1 MGAEPWGRITLL
13 RSEGWWDG
21 REPMSRDQGCDPSW
35 ATAGASW
42 CTLQSR
48 REEGRTRTHSHSTW
62 AALLLPWARIWPT
75 PNTCRAKRDSHTPR
89 KKKKKV
95 KKLQWAACKTCCVFW
110 WEICRGYARHLLLFE
125 SRQRNGIGGRVG
137 KVVVA
142 DQGSG
147 SSFLSALE
155 HLSYLWQ

>member
-1 MGAEPWGRITLL
+1 MGAEPWGRIMLL

-42 CTLQSR
+42 CILQSR

-89 KKKKKV
+89 KKKKSKNCSGLPAKHV
-95 KKLQWAACKTCCVFW
+95 VC
-110 WEICRGYARHLLLFE
+110 
-125 SRQRNGIGGRVG
+125 SGGRYAGAMQGTFFCLKADKEMGLVVG
-137 KVVVA
+137 W
-142 DQGSG
+142 GRW
-147 SSFLSALE
+147 
-155 HLSYLWQ
+155 LWQTKAQGAPFCQLWSI